1 MSYDQVAGASGGDDA
16 FLGGASQGG
25 RGIRKVVKWTF
36 ELRTEFAT
44 SFKFRKAKWVCELLA
59 ALAKFSQANFGV
71 VKFSQGAC
79 GVVKFLQA
87 YELLCFSS
95 VLEFPCI

>member
-1 MSYDQVAGASGGDDA
+1 MSYDQVAGASSGDDA

-44 SFKFRKAKWVCELLA
+44 SFKFRKVFARQNGFVNCWQPLL
-59 ALAKFSQANFGV
+59 NFRKLILG
-71 VKFSQGAC
+71 
-79 GVVKFLQA
+79 L
-87 YELLCFSS
+87 
-95 VLEFPCI
+95 

>member
-1 MSYDQVAGASGGDDA
+1 MSYDQVAGASSGDDA

-44 SFKFRKAKWVCELLA
+44 SFKFRKVFDSCPVGVSADSCPAGAPLIEGVINKIYNLLHHI
-59 ALAKFSQANFGV
+59 LG
-71 VKFSQGAC
+71 
-79 GVVKFLQA
+79 
-87 YELLCFSS
+87 
-95 VLEFPCI
+95 